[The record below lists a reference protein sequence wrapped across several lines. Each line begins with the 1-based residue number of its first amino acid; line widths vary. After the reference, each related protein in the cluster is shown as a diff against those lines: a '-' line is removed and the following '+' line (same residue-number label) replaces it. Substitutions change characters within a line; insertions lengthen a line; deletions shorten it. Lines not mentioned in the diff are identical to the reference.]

1 MVQPANY
8 NIDVQSP
15 FQAFAQGAQLGTGL
29 AEIQARRQAQEQDL
43 LRQQQLQQEMQTL
56 NANPN
61 PTAGDLKRVAFL
73 LPPAQ
78 LKGVLDV
85 FQAGTKDQQDNQIKF
100 AGQAYSAFASGQP
113 KIGIDLLN
121 TQATALENSGNRA
134 QAEAFRTYAKLAE
147 INPGAAQKTIGILLS
162 TLPGGDK
169 AIEATTKAQLAPS
182 QVSISETEAAFGP
195 AIKAATL
202 AKLNQDLKEDNDNVQ
217 SGKILPDGTTV
228 ILTKKGVTRVLG
240 SDGVE
245 LAGDERVAAIR
256 EAEEFGAKIQ
266 GLRSGERAGAE
277 IGQKEAQKAFEL
289 VGKIRTNL
297 GNLDSAVAA
306 LDAGANTGVIAS
318 KFPNWKASTIELQN
332 IQRRLGLDIIGS
344 VTFGAL
350 SEGELSLA
358 LETALPLKMNEKQ
371 LRDWLIRKRDA
382 QVKLSNYISEQ
393 AQYLSKPGRNLG
405 NWLEFAEK
413 KYGDQTQRGNIPGA
427 TTAPGTGGRTSG
439 ATTAPSGGQPSYMR
453 YANPQAGQ

>member
-15 FQAFAQGAQLGTGL
+15 FQAFGQGAQLGTGL
-29 AEIQARRQAQEQDL
+29 AELDARRQAAQQDAVRQENL
-43 LRQQQLQQEMQTL
+43 NKELELL

-61 PTAGDLKRVAFL
+61 PTSADLKRVAFL

-78 LKGVLDV
+78 LKGILDV
-85 FQAGTKDQQDNQIKF
+85 FQAGTKEQQDNQLKV
-100 AGQAYSAFASGQP
+100 AGEIYSAFASGQP

-121 TQATALENSGNRA
+121 YEATAAENSGNRQ
-134 QAEAFRTYAKLAE
+134 QARAFRTYAKLAE
-147 INPGAAQKTIGILLS
+147 GNPSQAQKTIGIML
-162 TLPGGDK
+162 TPLPGGDK
-169 AIEATTKAQLAPS
+169 VIDAAIKAQTAPAT
-182 QVSISETEAAFGP
+182 ISKAETEAAFAP
-195 AIKAATL
+195 QIKAATL
-202 AKLNQDLKEDNDNVQ
+202 AKLNKELKEDDDDSVQ
-217 SGKILPDGTTV
+217 SGRILPDGATI
-228 ILTKKGVTRVLG
+228 ILTKKGKTRVLG

-245 LAGDERVAAIR
+245 LAGDERVQAIR
-256 EAEEFGAKIQ
+256 DAEEFGADIQ
-266 GLRSGERAGAE
+266 GLRSGARAGAE

-297 GNLDSAVAA
+297 GNLDSAIAA

-358 LETALPLKMNEKQ
+358 LETALPLNMNPEK
-371 LRDWLIRKRDA
+371 LRDWLTRKRDA
-382 QVKLSNYISEQ
+382 QVKLSNYVSEQ
-393 AQYLSKPGRNLG
+393 AKYLSKPGRNLG
-405 NWLEFAEK
+405 NWLEFAEE
-413 KYGDQTQRGNIPGA
+413 KYGTGSAQGSM
-427 TTAPGTGGRTSG
+427 TAPGTGRRSPD

>member
-1 MVQPANY
+1 MVQP
-8 NIDVQSP
+8 IDYSLNVQSP
-15 FQAFAQGAQLGTGL
+15 LQAFGQAAQFGAGL
-29 AEIQARRQAQEQDL
+29 AEMGAKRQAAQQDV
-43 LRQQQLQQEMQTL
+43 LRQENLNKELQVL

-85 FQAGTKDQQDNQIKF
+85 FQAGTKDQQDNQIKV
-100 AGQAYSAFASGQP
+100 AGQIYAAFSSGQS

-121 TQATALENSGNRA
+121 NQATAAENSGNKQ
-134 QAEAFRTYAKLAE
+134 QAEAYRTWAKLAE
-147 INPGAAQKTIGILLS
+147 INPSQAQKNLGISLA

-169 AIEATTKAQLAPS
+169 VIEATTKAQLAPS
-182 QVSISETEAAFGP
+182 QVSKSETEAAFAP
-195 AIKAATL
+195 QIKAATL
-202 AKLNQDLKEDNDNVQ
+202 AKLNKDLKEDDNDTVQ

-228 ILTKKGVTRVLG
+228 ILTKKGKTRVLG

-245 LAGDERVAAIR
+245 LAGDDRVSAIR
-256 EAEEFGAKIQ
+256 DAEEFGANIQ
-266 GLRSGERAGAE
+266 GLRSGARVGAE

-306 LDAGANTGVIAS
+306 LDAGANTGIIAS

-358 LETALPLKMNEKQ
+358 LETALPLNMNEKQ
-371 LRDWLIRKRDA
+371 LRDWLTRKRDA
-382 QVKLSNYISEQ
+382 QVKLSNYVSEQ
-393 AQYLSKPGRNLG
+393 AKYLSVPGRNLG

-413 KYGDQTQRGNIPGA
+413 KYGSNVPAGGM
-427 TTAPGTGGRTSG
+427 TAPGTGGQTSG

>member
-29 AEIQARRQAQEQDL
+29 AEIQARRQAQEQDVQ
-43 LRQQQLQQEMQTL
+43 RQQQLNQEIQRI
-56 NANPN
+56 NAIQN
-61 PTAGDLKRVAFL
+61 PTAKDYQQLSFL
-73 LPPAQ
+73 LPPQ
-78 LKGVLDV
+78 QMESVRKTFELGSKEV
-85 FQAGTKDQQDNQIKF
+85 QDNQLLFSGQVLSAIT
-100 AGQAYSAFASGQP
+100 AGQPQIAVN
-113 KIGIDLLN
+113 LLE
-121 TQATALENSGNRA
+121 TRAIAEENKGNQA
-134 QAEAFRTYAKLAE
+134 QAKAYRDYAQLAKV
-147 INPGAAQKTIGILLS
+147 NPAAAQKTIGIMLAS
-162 TLPGGDK
+162 LPGGDK
-169 AIEATTKAQLAPS
+169 VIESTTKAQLAPS
-182 QVSISETEAAFGP
+182 QVSKAETEAEFAP
-195 AIKAATL
+195 QIKAATL
-202 AKLNQDLKEDNDNVQ
+202 AKLNKELKEDDNDSVQ

-240 SDGVE
+240 ADGVE
-245 LAGDERVAAIR
+245 VTGDDRVSAIR
-256 EAEEFGAKIQ
+256 DAEEFGANIQ
-266 GLRSGERAGAE
+266 GLRSGARVGAE

-306 LDAGANTGVIAS
+306 LDAGANTGIIAS

-358 LETALPLKMNEKQ
+358 LETALPLNMNPKQ
-371 LRDWLIRKRDA
+371 LRDWLTRKRDA
-382 QVKLSNYISEQ
+382 QVKLSNYVSEQ
-393 AQYLSKPGRNLG
+393 AKYLSVPGRNLG
-405 NWLEFAEK
+405 NWLDFAEE
-413 KYGDQTQRGNIPGA
+413 KYGKGPSPGSM
-427 TTAPGTGGRTSG
+427 TAPGTGGRTSG

>member
-1 MVQPANY
+1 MVQPINY
-8 NIDVQSP
+8 SLNVQSP
-15 FQAFAQGAQLGTGL
+15 LQAFGQAAQFGAGL
-29 AEIQARRQAQEQDL
+29 AEMDARRQAQQQDV
-43 LRQQQLQQEMQTL
+43 LRQENLNKELQVL

-100 AGQAYSAFASGQP
+100 TGQVYSAFASGQP

-121 TQATALENSGNRA
+121 NQATAFENSGNKA
-134 QAEAFRTYAKLAE
+134 QAEAYRAWAKLAE
-147 INPGAAQKTIGILLS
+147 INPSAAQKNIGIMLA
-162 TLPGGDK
+162 TIPNGDK
-169 AIEATTKAQLAPS
+169 ALEATTKAQLAPS
-182 QVSISETEAAFGP
+182 QVSISETEAAFAP
-195 AIKAATL
+195 QIKAATL
-202 AKLNQDLKEDNDNVQ
+202 AKLNKELKEDDSDSVQ

-228 ILTKKGVTRVLG
+228 YLSKKGQTRVLG
-240 SDGVE
+240 PDGVE
-245 LAGDERVAAIR
+245 LAGEERVAAIR
-256 EAEEFGAKIQ
+256 DAEEFGAEIQ
-266 GLRSGERAGAE
+266 AKRSGARESAV

-306 LDAGANTGVIAS
+306 LDAGATTGKIAS
-318 KFPNWKASTIELQN
+318 QFPNWKASTIELQN

-358 LETALPLKMNEKQ
+358 LETALPLNMNEKQ
-371 LRDWLIRKRDA
+371 LRDWLLRKRDA
-382 QVKLSNYISEQ
+382 QIKLSNYVSEQ
-393 AQYLSKPGRNLG
+393 AKYLSVPGRNLG
-405 NWLEFAEK
+405 NWLEYSEK
-413 KYGDQTQRGNIPGA
+413 IYKENTPSGGM
-427 TTAPGTGGRTSG
+427 TAPGTGGRTSG
-439 ATTAPSGGQPSYMR
+439 ATPAPTGGQPSYMK
-453 YANPQAGQ
+453 YANPAGQ

>member
-29 AEIQARRQAQEQDL
+29 AEIQARRQAQEQDVI
-43 LRQQQLQQEMQTL
+43 RQQQLNQAVQTL

-61 PTAGDLKRVAFL
+61 PTAKDYQQLSFL

-78 LKGVLDV
+78 MKSVLDV
-85 FQAGTKDQQDNQIKF
+85 FQAGTKEQQDNQIAFSGKVLSAF
-100 AGQAYSAFASGQP
+100 TAGQPQ
-113 KIGIDLLN
+113 IGIDLL
-121 TQATALENSGNRA
+121 TERATAEENRGNKA
-134 QAEAFRTYAKLAE
+134 QAKAFRDYAELARL
-147 INPGAAQKTIGILLS
+147 NPNAAQKTIGVMLAS
-162 TLPGGDK
+162 LPGGDK
-169 AIEATTKAQLAPS
+169 IIEATTKAQLAPS
-182 QVSISETEAAFGP
+182 DVSKAETEASFAP
-195 AIKAATL
+195 QIKAATL
-202 AKLNQDLKEDNDNVQ
+202 AKLNKELKEDDSDSVQ
-217 SGKILPDGTTV
+217 SGKILPDGTTI
-228 ILTKKGVTRVLG
+228 ILTKKGKTRVLG

-245 LAGDERVAAIR
+245 LAGDERVQRIR
-256 EAEEFGAKIQ
+256 DAEEFGADIQ
-266 GLRSGERAGAE
+266 GLRSGARAGAE

-306 LDAGANTGVIAS
+306 LDAGANTGIIAS

-332 IQRRLGLDIIGS
+332 VQRRLGLDIIGS

-358 LETALPLKMNEKQ
+358 LETALPLNMNEKQ
-371 LRDWLIRKRDA
+371 LRDWLLRKRDA
-382 QVKLSNYISEQ
+382 QIKLSNYVSEQ
-393 AQYLSKPGRNLG
+393 AKYLSVPGRNLG

-413 KYGDQTQRGNIPGA
+413 KYGSNVPAGGM
-427 TTAPGTGGRTSG
+427 TAPGTGGRTSG
-439 ATTAPSGGQPSYMR
+439 ATPAPTGGQPSYMR

>member
-1 MVQPANY
+1 
-8 NIDVQSP
+8 
-15 FQAFAQGAQLGTGL
+15 
-29 AEIQARRQAQEQDL
+29 
-43 LRQQQLQQEMQTL
+43 
-56 NANPN
+56 
-61 PTAGDLKRVAFL
+61 
-73 LPPAQ
+73 
-78 LKGVLDV
+78 
-85 FQAGTKDQQDNQIKF
+85 
-100 AGQAYSAFASGQP
+100 
-113 KIGIDLLN
+113 
-121 TQATALENSGNRA
+121 
-134 QAEAFRTYAKLAE
+134 
-147 INPGAAQKTIGILLS
+147 
-162 TLPGGDK
+162 
-169 AIEATTKAQLAPS
+169 
-182 QVSISETEAAFGP
+182 
-195 AIKAATL
+195 
-202 AKLNQDLKEDNDNVQ
+202 VQ
-217 SGKILPDGTTV
+217 SGKILPDGTTI

-245 LAGDERVAAIR
+245 LAGDERVTAIR
-256 EAEEFGAKIQ
+256 DAEEFGADIQ
-266 GLRSGERAGAE
+266 GLRSGARKGAE
-277 IGQKEAQKAFEL
+277 IGQVEAQKAFEL

-306 LDAGANTGVIAS
+306 LDAGANTGIIAS

-332 IQRRLGLDIIGS
+332 VQRRLGLDIIGS

-358 LETALPLKMNEKQ
+358 LETALPLNMKEKQ

-427 TTAPGTGGRTSG
+427 TTPPGTGGRTSG

>member
-1 MVQPANY
+1 MVQPRNY
-8 NIDVQSP
+8 ILNVQSP
-15 FQAFAQGAQLGTGL
+15 LQAFGQAAQFGAGI
-29 AEIQARRQAQEQDL
+29 AEIDARRQAQ
-43 LRQQQLQQEMQTL
+43 QQEAVRQENL
-56 NANPN
+56 NKELANLPTN
-61 PTAGDLKRVAFL
+61 PTANDLKRVAFM

-121 TQATALENSGNRA
+121 TQATALENSGNKA
-134 QAEAFRTYAKLAE
+134 QADAYRTYAKLAE

-182 QVSISETEAAFGP
+182 DVSKAETEAAFAP
-195 AIKAATL
+195 QIKAATL
-202 AKLNQDLKEDNDNVQ
+202 AKLNKDLKEDDNDTVQ

-228 ILTKKGVTRVLG
+228 ILTKKGKTRVLG

-245 LAGDERVAAIR
+245 LAGDDRVSAIR
-256 EAEEFGAKIQ
+256 DAEEFGANIQ
-266 GLRSGERAGAE
+266 GLRSGARVGAE

-306 LDAGANTGVIAS
+306 LDAGANTGIIAS

-358 LETALPLKMNEKQ
+358 LETALPLNMNEKQ
-371 LRDWLIRKRDA
+371 LRDWLLRKRDA

-393 AQYLSKPGRNLG
+393 AKYLSVPGRNLG
-405 NWLEFAEK
+405 NWLEYSEK
-413 KYGDQTQRGNIPGA
+413 KYKENTPAGGM
-427 TTAPGTGGRTSG
+427 TAPGTGGQTSS
-439 ATTAPSGGQPSYMR
+439 ATPAPTGGQPSYMR

>member
-1 MVQPANY
+1 M
-8 NIDVQSP
+8 D
-15 FQAFAQGAQLGTGL
+15 
-29 AEIQARRQAQEQDL
+29 ARRQAQ
-43 LRQQQLQQEMQTL
+43 QQEAVRQASLNQELQVL

-85 FQAGTKDQQDNQIKF
+85 FQAGTKDQQDNQIKV
-100 AGQAYSAFASGQP
+100 AGQIYAAFSSGQS

-121 TQATALENSGNRA
+121 NQATAAENSGNRQ
-134 QAEAFRTYAKLAE
+134 QAEAYRTWAKLAE
-147 INPGAAQKTIGILLS
+147 INPSQAQKNLGISLA

-169 AIEATTKAQLAPS
+169 IIEATTKAQLAPS
-182 QVSISETEAAFGP
+182 QVSKSETEAAFAP
-195 AIKAATL
+195 QIKAATL
-202 AKLNQDLKEDNDNVQ
+202 AKLNKELKEDDNDTVQ

-240 SDGVE
+240 ADGVE
-245 LAGDERVAAIR
+245 VTGDDRVIAIR
-256 EAEEFGAKIQ
+256 DAERFGATIQ
-266 GLRSGERAGAE
+266 GLRAGERVGSE
-277 IGQKEAQKAFEL
+277 IGQKEAQQAFQL

-297 GNLDSAVAA
+297 GNLDSAIAA

-318 KFPNWKASTIELQN
+318 RFPNWKASTIELQN

-358 LETALPLKMNEKQ
+358 LETALPLNMNEKQ
-371 LRDWLIRKRDA
+371 LRDWLTRKRDA
-382 QVKLSNYISEQ
+382 QVKLSNYVSEQ
-393 AQYLSKPGRNLG
+393 AKYLSVPGRNLG
-405 NWLEFAEK
+405 NWLDFAEK
-413 KYGDQTQRGNIPGA
+413 KYGTGPAPGSM
-427 TTAPGTGGRTSG
+427 TAPGTGGQTSG